1 MKRLTCAILV
11 TVLFISFI
19 PTFTVVAGSASQ
31 TAQLRTVWENPF
43 TLTTYHPDDEV
54 NSTFYT
60 VPQVI
65 WDGSQYVDYI
75 LNSSDMSAGIGSVYI
90 KVCSDH
96 TVFYDP
102 NPDGGENTE

>member
-1 MKRLTCAILV
+1 VPEGASMKKLMCALLIGAFL
-11 TVLFISFI
+11 ISTI
-19 PTFTVVAGSASQ
+19 STFTFAA
-31 TAQLRTVWENPF
+31 TLKAQAPELRTVWENPY
-43 TLTTYHPDDEV
+43 TSTTYHSNDEV

-60 VPQVI
+60 FPEVI

-90 KVCSDH
+90 KVCPDH

-102 NPDGGENTE
+102 S